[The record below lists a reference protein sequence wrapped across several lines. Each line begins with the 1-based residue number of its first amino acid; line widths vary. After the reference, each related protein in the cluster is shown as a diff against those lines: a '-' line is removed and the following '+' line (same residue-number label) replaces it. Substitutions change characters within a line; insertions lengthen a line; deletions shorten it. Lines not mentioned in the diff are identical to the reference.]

1 MLKSVEQLPTVTSK
15 DKISVCVF
23 VFNDVLCHV
32 RAYRLSSLSLRESGI
47 RKALLGR

>member
-1 MLKSVEQLPTVTSK
+1 MLKRVEQLPTVASK
-15 DKISVCVF
+15 DKISVCVI
-23 VFNDVLCHV
+23 VFNDVLYHV